1 MENKAVYME
10 SNRASEAN
18 FMKEVTTYM
27 IDGKKFIVTPVFRE
41 DGRETFGSILMRL
54 MKSETSA

>member
-1 MENKAVYME
+1 MKNETE
-10 SNRASEAN
+10 SKQTSEAKS
-18 FMKEVTTYM
+18 MKKVTTYM

-54 MKSETSA
+54 MQSEVST

>member
-1 MENKAVYME
+1 ME
-10 SNRASEAN
+10 SNRASEAKS
-18 FMKEVTTYM
+18 MKKVTTYM

-54 MKSETSA
+54 MKSEASA